1 MVGEAKGRP
10 TRNSYHISPNR
21 REEKMKR
28 IATKYPGVFYIEGKG
43 ARGPEKIFYILY
55 RRDGK
60 LVEEKA
66 GRQFVDD
73 MTPAKAA
80 GMRARRIEGREMPNT
95 ERRAALKAAAA
106 AESNKQTV
114 SRLWESYEASDLG
127 LKSRAS
133 DHSRYTRYI
142 KPHLGD
148 KEPREIT
155 RLDVERLKRVALAGK
170 SPQTV
175 KLTLSLLRRLLR
187 YGTKREGIPGPAFTF
202 DEFMPTVN
210 NEVIE
215 TLTDSQMKKLLTVLK
230 ETDDIQ
236 IGHMMLLA
244 LYTGMRKSELIKL
257 RWADVDLDSGFIRL
271 RDTKGK
277 RDMTIPLNRSARD
290 ILEGHPRQGEHVFTH
305 RGGRPFKEIRKR
317 VQKLR
322 EAADLPG
329 DFRPLHGLRHVFA
342 TTLAN
347 SGEVDLY
354 VLQRLLTHKDA
365 KTTSRYAHLLDR
377 RLQDAS
383 AVIDKVINGE

>member
-1 MVGEAKGRP
+1 MA
-10 TRNSYHISPNR
+10 
-21 REEKMKR
+21 KR
-28 IATKYPGVFYIEGKG
+28 IGTKYPGVYFIEGQG
-43 ARGPEKIFYILY
+43 ARGAEKIYYVRY
-55 RRDGK
+55 RRGGK
-60 LVEEKA
+60 MVEEKA
-66 GRQFVDD
+66 GRQFQDD
-73 MTPAKAA
+73 MTAAKAA
-80 GMRARRIEGREMPNT
+80 NFRARRIEGKELSNV
-95 ERRAALKAAAA
+95 EKRAARRAAAA
-106 AESNKQTV
+106 AEGSKQTV
-114 SRLWESYEASDLG
+114 SRLWEDYTETERG

-133 DHSRYTRYI
+133 DKSRYEKYI
-142 KPHLGD
+142 KPALGD
-148 KEPREIT
+148 KEPMEIEQ
-155 RLDVERLKRVALAGK
+155 LDVERLKRVSLAGK

-175 KLTLSLLRRLLR
+175 KLTLSLLRRLIR
-187 YGTKREGIPGPAFTF
+187 YGMKTAGISGPPFSF

-215 TLTDSQMKKLLTVLK
+215 TLTDSQMKKLLTVLR

-244 LYTGMRKSELIKL
+244 LYTGMRKSELMKL

-305 RGGRPFKEIRKR
+305 RGGMPFKEIRKR

-377 RLQDAS
+377 RLHDAS
-383 AVIDKVINGE
+383 AVIDKAINGE